1 MDIFS
6 VEGPFIPDS
15 TGTSRRR
22 EITMST
28 VEKQVYDQLWT
39 AADIEKKGFIAGVDA
54 VPFFEKTGLDPRTLG
69 QIWGLADEDNE
80 GVLDR
85 PKFDI
90 AVRLVAHAQGGRD
103 PGPALI
109 YAEPE
114 VLAEDKRRYARIFLT
129 AEPINGL
136 LDGTKTREIMLKSR
150 LPVDKLT
157 QIWKLADTK
166 SRGSL
171 DIQEF
176 SIAMFYMDQLLK
188 GLITALPTTLPP
200 AIYNIF
206 KESIRDIPDW

>member
-69 QIWGLADEDNE
+69 QDNE

-103 PGPALI
+103 PDPALI

-114 VLAEDKRRYARIFLT
+114 VLAEDKRKYARIFLT
-129 AEPINGL
+129 AKPINGL

-150 LPVDKLT
+150 LPVDTLT

-176 SIAMFYMDQLLK
+176 SIAMFYMNQLLK
-188 GLITALPTTLPP
+188 GLITALPTV
-200 AIYNIF
+200 
-206 KESIRDIPDW
+206 